1 MQCSKKGEKKNGKC
15 IRKREKIFQVII
27 HIFLILLALCAV
39 LPIWILVA
47 GSITGEQELILSGY
61 SFIPKTLSLD
71 AYKYLFYKGA
81 DILRAYGITI
91 FITIFGTAVSL
102 LMTPL
107 LAYPLS
113 RKDFKARNIFAFLV
127 FLRCCLM
134 VVSYRLTSCGR
145 RFFIWKIQS
154 GHWLYQVFW
163 WMDLMYSDEELLCTE
178 YSAGTDWS
186 NESGWSR
193 KFCIFFKMVLPLSLR
208 LWQP

>member
-91 FITIFGTAVSL
+91 
-102 LMTPL
+102 
-107 LAYPLS
+107 LS
-113 RKDFKARNIFAFLV
+113 RYSERQ
-127 FLRCCLM
+127 
-134 VVSYRLTSCGR
+134 
-145 RFFIWKIQS
+145 W
-154 GHWLYQVFW
+154 VFW
-163 WMDLMYSDEELLCTE
+163 WHRFLRIRCPEKTLKQETFSLF
-178 YSAGTDWS
+178 WS
-186 NESGWSR
+186 
-193 KFCIFFKMVLPLSLR
+193 FYDAV
-208 LWQP
+208 